1 MGSRDQLMAVARRR
15 AVRVTREFG
24 EAVLTQRLA
33 RGLSR
38 RAVVAGLS
46 ISQSKLARWELGQP
60 PYPDLFEAAMVAR
73 VVGLDLVLKL
83 FPGGSA
89 LRDAGHVRLVRR
101 FLALLPS
108 FVWRQ
113 LEAPIP
119 AAGDLRAW
127 DVLLRLES
135 VLVGVAVE
143 TRLRDVQEL
152 LRREQQKLRDSGAQR
167 LILVLLDTA
176 ANRRAVREAGPAL
189 RNELPLDGRAILRAL
204 REGRDPGAG
213 GILFL

>member
-1 MGSRDQLMAVARRR
+1 MSSRDQIMAVARRR
-15 AVRVTREFG
+15 ALRVTREFG
-24 EAVLTQRLA
+24 EAILAQRLA
-33 RGLSR
+33 LGLSR

-83 FPGGSA
+83 FPGGSS

-127 DVLLRLES
+127 DVLLQLGS
-135 VLVGVAVE
+135 VRVGVAVE

-152 LRREQQKLRDSGAQR
+152 LRREQQKLRDSKAQR
-167 LILVLLDTA
+167 LILVLLDTT
-176 ANRRAVREAGPAL
+176 ANRRAVREAGLAL

>member
-1 MGSRDQLMAVARRR
+1 
-15 AVRVTREFG
+15 
-24 EAVLTQRLA
+24 
-33 RGLSR
+33 
-38 RAVVAGLS
+38 
-46 ISQSKLARWELGQP
+46 
-60 PYPDLFEAAMVAR
+60 
-73 VVGLDLVLKL
+73 
-83 FPGGSA
+83 
-89 LRDAGHVRLVRR
+89 VRR

-108 FVWRQ
+108 SVWRQ
-113 LEAPIP
+113 LEAAIP

-127 DVLLRLES
+127 DVLLRLDP

-167 LILVLLDTA
+167 LLLVLLDSS

-189 RNELPLDGRAILRAL
+189 RNELPLDGRAIRRAL
-204 REGRDPGAG
+204 REGRDPGAS

>member
-1 MGSRDQLMAVARRR
+1 MAVARRR

-24 EAVLTQRLA
+24 EAILAQRLA

-38 RAVVAGLS
+38 RAVVAGLA
-46 ISQSKLARWELGQP
+46 ISQSKLARWELGKP
-60 PYPDLFEAAMVAR
+60 PYADLFEAAMVAR
-73 VVGLDLVLKL
+73 VVGLDLVVKL
-83 FPGGSA
+83 FPSGSA

-108 FVWRQ
+108 SVWRQ
-113 LEAPIP
+113 LEAAIP

-127 DVLLRLES
+127 DVLLRLDA

-152 LRREQQKLRDSGAQR
+152 LRREHQKLRDSGAQR
-167 LILVLLDTA
+167 LLLVLLDSS

-189 RNELPLDGRAILRAL
+189 RNELPLDGRAIRRAL
-204 REGRDPGAG
+204 REGRDPGAS

>member
-1 MGSRDQLMAVARRR
+1 
-15 AVRVTREFG
+15 
-24 EAVLTQRLA
+24 
-33 RGLSR
+33 
-38 RAVVAGLS
+38 
-46 ISQSKLARWELGQP
+46 
-60 PYPDLFEAAMVAR
+60 
-73 VVGLDLVLKL
+73 
-83 FPGGSA
+83 
-89 LRDAGHVRLVRR
+89 VRLVRR
-101 FLALLPS
+101 FLALLPP